1 MIHLC
6 LCTRP
11 YQVYSWPKRTSIWQ
25 DIDEN
30 CILHLWLGTSN
41 DWKNYPQ
48 TGFWLP
54 KLQTFFLFL
63 HPHISGSGCHIR
75 TLILPTLWH
84 WVGVLTQS
92 VLGGSLEAILTLKH
106 LGICYFNEEITVNS
120 MWYLTKWQANCPY
133 TAQLPKYPLPL
144 QGCLIQG
151 DSTRGSAAVERGIC
165 PKQQL
170 WKYLLKCWGIHSH
183 VITLLS
189 PH

>member
-25 DIDEN
+25 GIDEN

-63 HPHISGSGCHIR
+63 HPHISGAGCHIR

-144 QGCLIQG
+144 QGRLIQG
-151 DSTRGSAAVERGIC
+151 DSTRGSAGVESGIC

-170 WKYLLKCWGIHSH
+170 WKYLLKFGGIHSH
-183 VITLLS
+183 VITLFG